1 MALGRRAD
9 LRRLLGRR
17 DKGVGPLGLAPRQ
30 QVPGLTHSAEK
41 EEERGP
47 RGTRAQDAGARRS
60 RVSTPAGAVSVAP
73 CKCPLVS
80 IWLGEGSPGVRVG
93 AHGGLS

>member
-1 MALGRRAD
+1 M
-9 LRRLLGRR
+9 
-17 DKGVGPLGLAPRQ
+17 GPLGLAPRL
-30 QVPGLTHSAEK
+30 QVPGLTHRAEK
-41 EEERGP
+41 EERGP

-80 IWLGEGSPGVRVG
+80 VWLGEGSPGVRVG